1 MEKKIGFIGCGNMG
15 KAILG
20 GLIAS
25 GQVLPGQ
32 IWVYTPS
39 PDKVAALHDQFGI
52 NAAQSAQEVAQIADI
67 VFGAVKPNIMV
78 KVLGEIAASL
88 NKETLVVSIAAGVTL
103 DQLARALGHDR
114 KIVRA
119 MPNTPSLV
127 NAGMTS
133 ITPNALVTPEDTADV
148 LNIFRCFGEAEVIT
162 EAMIHPV
169 VGVSGSAPAYVF
181 MFIEAMADAAVLG
194 GMPRAQAYKFAA
206 QAVMGSAKMVLETGK
221 HPGELKDMVCSP
233 GGTTIE
239 AVKVLEER
247 GFRAAVIEA
256 MAACMNKSEKLSKY
270 PPPSPRQERAQSCQA
285 SNSLAV
291 FMLRGFCIF
300 NSNPAV
306 ALFSPQLSTAF
317 SMPSSPYST
326 AKRLSSNEP
335 SIFMLSHSRV

>member
-25 GQVLPGQ
+25 GEVKPGQ
-32 IWVYTPS
+32 IWVYTPT
-39 PDKVAALHDQFGI
+39 PDKVAALQQEYGV

-78 KVLGEIAASL
+78 KVLSDIASSL

-114 KIVRA
+114 KIIRV
-119 MPNTPSLV
+119 MPNTPALV

-133 ITPNALVTPEDTADV
+133 ITPNALVTSEDTADV
-148 LNIFRCFGEAEVIT
+148 LTIFRCFGEAEVIA
-162 EAMIHPV
+162 EGMIHPV

-221 HPGELKDMVCSP
+221 HPAELKDMVCSP

-239 AVKVLEER
+239 AVKVLEDK
-247 GFRAAVIEA
+247 GFRAAVMDA
-256 MAACMNKSEKLSKY
+256 MAACMAKSEKLS
-270 PPPSPRQERAQSCQA
+270 A
-285 SNSLAV
+285 
-291 FMLRGFCIF
+291 
-300 NSNPAV
+300 
-306 ALFSPQLSTAF
+306 
-317 SMPSSPYST
+317 
-326 AKRLSSNEP
+326 
-335 SIFMLSHSRV
+335 

>member
-1 MEKKIGFIGCGNMG
+1 MLRVKLVSINKTMTIKGGSEMDKKIGFIGCGNMG

-39 PDKVAALHDQFGI
+39 PEKVAELHDRFGI

-67 VFGAVKPNIMV
+67 VFAAVKPGIMV
-78 KVLGEIAASL
+78 KVLSEITSGL
-88 NKETLVVSIAAGVTL
+88 NKDSLVVSIAAGVTL

-114 KIVRA
+114 KIIRA
-119 MPNTPSLV
+119 MPNTPALV

-133 ITPNALVTPEDTADV
+133 VTPNALVTPEDTADV
-148 LNIFRCFGEAEVIT
+148 MNIFRCFGEAEVIA
-162 EAMIHPV
+162 ESMIHPV
-169 VGVSGSAPAYVF
+169 VGVSGSSPAYVF

-206 QAVMGSAKMVLETGK
+206 QAVMGSAKMVLETGE
-221 HPGELKDMVCSP
+221 HPGALKDMVCSP

-239 AVKVLEER
+239 AVRVLEDR

-256 MAACMNKSEKLSKY
+256 MAKCMEKSEQLSK
-270 PPPSPRQERAQSCQA
+270 S
-285 SNSLAV
+285 
-291 FMLRGFCIF
+291 
-300 NSNPAV
+300 
-306 ALFSPQLSTAF
+306 
-317 SMPSSPYST
+317 
-326 AKRLSSNEP
+326 
-335 SIFMLSHSRV
+335 